1 MLEPILVF
9 HTVSILDSIHDQG
22 WYYVTVPV
30 EWTSHQH
37 YISPIPLNK
46 PHPMKVEI
54 NICPSTNDKIKIDFF
69 RNNFNTQNSGDEN
82 VRFYADATCAFKSD
96 NDKKKAINNQ
106 ERNNKIMRYKSDL
119 REGQIL
125 VSPESDCPAS
135 LRTQFTTKA
144 QHRKK

>member
-54 NICPSTNDKIKIDFF
+54 NICPSTNDKIKIDFLETISI
-69 RNNFNTQNSGDEN
+69 RRIVETKMSDSTPTRL
-82 VRFYADATCAFKSD
+82 VRSKATMTKRRQLTTRKETIKSCATKVIYEK
-96 NDKKKAINNQ
+96 DKYQFHLSLIAQ
-106 ERNNKIMRYKSDL
+106 
-119 REGQIL
+119 
-125 VSPESDCPAS
+125 PA
-135 LRTQFTTKA
+135 
-144 QHRKK
+144 